1 MVLDVKQRL
10 HLDVKH
16 RLRLIR
22 AWLRRDPAVPPP
34 RWLGR
39 RWPWAVL
46 AVAVLSIGT
55 LDAWLLSCGFA
66 GCPSASEIR
75 AFKPA
80 QGGEIRD
87 RNNRFLGRIANVR
100 RVNVPLSAVP
110 EHVRQAFIATEDRRF
125 YGHNGLDWRG
135 FFRSIARNV
144 ASLGFRQGFSTI
156 TMQVAENAFLLDRYN
171 RRSLRRKMLELRY
184 ARLLEGQLSKDQIL
198 EHYLNVIYL
207 GNGMYGVE
215 AASRDLFGKPISR
228 VTLTEGALLAGLPK
242 APSAYTPRRSERR
255 AVQRRAVVLGLMA
268 DAGFIS
274 PDLAQRAARER
285 LRISEEEWRPST
297 ANEVLALDIVRAF
310 VDSVLPDVL
319 KEGDV
324 TVYTTL
330 DLTAQRAAD
339 VTVIRHAQALGRSI
353 EGALVAMDPQSGD
366 IRAVVGGRRT
376 LRGGFNRAYNA
387 RRQPGSAFK
396 PFVYAAALAQGMGP
410 STQVDDEPIELDIG
424 SGRPWIPANF
434 DDSYMGRVT
443 FRRALAHSLN
453 AATIMVSRHVGE
465 ERVIDVA
472 RRNGITRSPL
482 RPVPSIA
489 LGALEVTPLELVTA
503 YVPFANG
510 GVRVKPRLVRRI
522 EAPDGKVLWSQEVE
536 TQQVMDPR
544 EAYEMTS
551 MLRAVVDYGSGRAIR
566 DMGIT
571 APVAGK
577 TGTTNSGT
585 DVWFIGYTP
594 TLVAGIWFGYD
605 QPRPINGGS
614 ASGGRIA
621 APAWAQFYAR
631 AWREPRGIAWY
642 APPNMV
648 MRVID
653 PQTGELAN
661 EWCPARQR
669 EFFRP
674 GHEPTEMCRDH
685 SSPPLWH
692 VEDPGD
698 FDDDDPNAPVRRDDP
713 WPEDVRREI
722 GRVFRRIIRF

>member
-1 MVLDVKQRL
+1 MIALDVKKRL
-10 HLDVKH
+10 G
-16 RLRLIR
+16 LIR
-22 AWLRRDPAVPPP
+22 TWMSRNPDTPPP
-34 RWLGR
+34 GWLGR
-39 RWPWAVL
+39 RWPWVVLGTLVL
-46 AVAVLSIGT
+46 AIST
-55 LDAWLLSCGFA
+55 LDTWLLTCGFA
-66 GCPSASEIR
+66 GCPSSSEIR

-100 RVNVPLSAVP
+100 RVNVPLTAVP
-110 EHVRQAFIATEDRRF
+110 DHVRQAFIATEDRRF
-125 YGHNGLDWRG
+125 YEHNGLDWRG
-135 FFRSIARNV
+135 FFRSIVRNV
-144 ASLGFRQGFSTI
+144 AAFGLRQGFSTI
-156 TMQVAENAFLLDRYN
+156 SMQVAENAFLLDRYHK
-171 RRSLRRKMLELRY
+171 RSLRRKLLELRY
-184 ARLLEGQLSKDQIL
+184 ARLLESQLSKDQIL

-228 VTLTEGALLAGLPK
+228 ATLTEGALLAGLPK

-268 DAGFIS
+268 DAGYIS
-274 PDLAQRAARER
+274 RDLAGRAAKEP
-285 LRISEEEWRPST
+285 LRISEEEWRPNT
-297 ANEVLALDIVRAF
+297 ANEVLALDIVRAY

-330 DLTAQRAAD
+330 DYAAQRSAD
-339 VTVIRHAQALGRSI
+339 RAVIRHAQALGRNI
-353 EGALVAMDPQSGD
+353 QGALVAIDPRSGD

-376 LRGGFNRAYNA
+376 LRGGFNRAFNA

-396 PFVYAAALAQGMGP
+396 PFVYAAAIGPGNMSP
-410 STQVDDEPIELDIG
+410 STAVDDEPIELDMG
-424 SGRPWIPANF
+424 DRVWTPANF

-453 AATIMVSRHVGE
+453 AATIKVSNLIGE

-472 RRNGITRSPL
+472 RRNGIRSPL
-482 RPVPSIA
+482 RPVPAIA

-510 GVRVKPRLVRRI
+510 GVRVTPRLVARI
-522 EAPDGKVLWSQEVE
+522 EAPDGKVLYSREVE
-536 TQQVMDPR
+536 TQPVMDPR

-566 DMGIT
+566 DYGIT

-577 TGTTNSGT
+577 TGTTNEGT

-605 QPRPINGGS
+605 QRRPINGGS

-621 APAWAQFYAR
+621 APAWADFYR
-631 AWREPRGIAWY
+631 QGWREPRGTSWHV
-642 APPNMV
+642 PENMV
-648 MRVID
+648 ARVID

-661 EWCPARQR
+661 EWCPARQL
-669 EFFRP
+669 EWFRP
-674 GHEPTEMCRDH
+674 SHEPVEHCREH
-685 SSPPLWH
+685 SAPPLWY
-692 VEDPGD
+692 VEEPGD
-698 FDDDDPNAPVRRDDP
+698 VHEHDPVEPRTSRDEP
-713 WPEDVRREI
+713 WMRDVRREV

>member
-1 MVLDVKQRL
+1 MAIDVKR
-10 HLDVKH
+10 
-16 RLRLIR
+16 RLRERLSLLR
-22 AWLRRDPAVPPP
+22 TWLSRDPATPPP
-34 RWLGR
+34 QWLGR
-39 RWPWAVL
+39 RWPWAAL
-46 AVAVLSIGT
+46 GVALLSVVT

-66 GCPSASEIR
+66 GCPSSSEIR

-80 QGGEIRD
+80 EGGEILD
-87 RNNRFLGRIANVR
+87 RNNVRLGRIANVR
-100 RVNVPLSAVP
+100 RVNVSLSAVP

-125 YGHNGLDWRG
+125 YEHNGLDWRG
-135 FFRSIARNV
+135 FFRSLVRNV
-144 ASLGFRQGFSTI
+144 ASFGLRQGFSTI

-171 RRSLRRKMLELRY
+171 KRSLRRKLLELRY
-184 ARLLEGQLSKDQIL
+184 ARLLESQLSKDQIL
-198 EHYLNVIYL
+198 EHYVNVIYL

-215 AASRDLFGKPISR
+215 AASRDLFGKSVSR
-228 VTLTEGALLAGLPK
+228 ATLTEGALLAGLPK
-242 APSAYTPRRSERR
+242 APSAYTPRRSEQR

-274 PDLAQRAARER
+274 RDLATRAAGER
-285 LRISEEEWRPST
+285 LRISEDEWRPST
-297 ANEVLALDIVRAF
+297 ANDVLALDVVRAF

-324 TVYTTL
+324 KVFTTL

-339 VTVIRHAQALGRSI
+339 RAVIRHAQALGRNI
-353 EGALVAMDPQSGD
+353 QGALVAMDPQTGD

-376 LRGGFNRAYNA
+376 LRGGFNRAYQA

-396 PFVYAAALAQGMGP
+396 PFVYAAALGSGLSPA
-410 STQVDDEPIELDIG
+410 TVVDDEPIELDMG
-424 SGRPWIPANF
+424 HGQLWQPANF

-453 AATIMVSRHVGE
+453 AATIRVSRAVGE
-465 ERVIDVA
+465 GRVIDVA
-472 RRNGITRSPL
+472 RRNGIRSPL
-482 RPVPSIA
+482 RAVPAIA
-489 LGALEVTPLELVTA
+489 LGAIEVTPLELVTA

-510 GVRVKPRLVRRI
+510 GARVTPRLVRRI
-522 EAPDGKVLWSQEVE
+522 EAPDGKVLWSSEVE
-536 TQQVMDPR
+536 RQQVMDPR

-566 DMGIT
+566 DYGIN
-571 APVAGK
+571 APIAGK

-585 DVWFIGYTP
+585 DVWFIGYSP

-605 QPRPINGGS
+605 QRRPINGGS

-621 APAWAQFYAR
+621 APAWADFYR
-631 AWREPRGIAWY
+631 QGWREPRGSAWFV
-642 APPNMV
+642 PDNMV

-669 EFFRP
+669 EWFRP
-674 GHEPTEMCRDH
+674 GHEPVEPCREH
-685 SSPPLWH
+685 SAPPLWY
-692 VEDPGD
+692 VDEPGD
-698 FDDDDPNAPVRRDDP
+698 IQEGDATAPPRRDDE
-713 WPEDVRREI
+713 WTRDVRREI

>member
-1 MVLDVKQRL
+1 MAIDVKQRL
-10 HLDVKH
+10 KERFSL
-16 RLRLIR
+16 LRM
-22 AWLRRDPAVPPP
+22 WVSRDPATPPP
-34 RWLGR
+34 QWLGR

-46 AVAVLSIGT
+46 GAAVLSIVM
-55 LDAWLLSCGFA
+55 LDSWLLSCGFA
-66 GCPSASEIR
+66 GCPSSSAIR
-75 AFKPA
+75 HFKPA
-80 QGGEIRD
+80 EGGEIVD
-87 RNNRFLGRIANVR
+87 RNDKFLGRIAIVR
-100 RVNVPLSAVP
+100 RVNVPLTAVP

-125 YGHNGLDWRG
+125 YEHNGLDWRG
-135 FFRSIARNV
+135 FFRSVARNV
-144 ASLGFRQGFSTI
+144 SSFGFRQGFSTI
-156 TMQVAENAFLLDRYN
+156 SMQVAENAFLLDRYN
-171 RRSLRRKMLELRY
+171 KRSVRRKLLELRY
-184 ARLLEGQLSKDQIL
+184 ARLLESQLSKDQIL

-215 AASRDLFGKPISR
+215 AASRDLYGKSISR
-228 VTLTEGALLAGLPK
+228 ATLTEGALLAGLPK
-242 APSAYTPRRSERR
+242 APSAYTPRRSEER
-255 AVQRRAVVLGLMA
+255 AVRRRGIVLGLMA

-274 PDLAQRAARER
+274 RDLATRAARER

-297 ANEVLALDIVRAF
+297 SNDVLALDVVRAF

-324 TVYTTL
+324 KVYTTL

-339 VTVIRHAQALGRSI
+339 RAVIRHAQALGKSMQ
-353 EGALVAMDPQSGD
+353 GALVAMDPQSGD

-376 LRGGFNRAYNA
+376 VRGGFNRAFHA
-387 RRQPGSAFK
+387 HRQPGSAFK
-396 PFVYAAALAQGMGP
+396 PFVYAAAIGAGNM
-410 STQVDDEPIELDIG
+410 SSADVVDDEPIELEMG
-424 SGRPWIPANF
+424 NGQLWQPANF

-453 AATIMVSRHVGE
+453 AATVRVSRAVGE
-465 ERVIDVA
+465 GRVIDVA
-472 RRNGITRSPL
+472 RRNGIRSVL
-482 RPVPSIA
+482 RPVPAIA
-489 LGALEVTPLELVTA
+489 LGAVEVTPLELVTA

-510 GVRVKPRLVRRI
+510 GARVTPRLVRRI
-522 EAPDGKVLWSQEVE
+522 EAPDGKVLWSSEVE
-536 TQQVMDPR
+536 RQQVMDPR

-566 DMGIT
+566 DYGIT
-571 APVAGK
+571 GPIAGK
-577 TGTTNSGT
+577 TGTTNSGA
-585 DVWFIGYTP
+585 DVWFIGYSP

-621 APAWAQFYAR
+621 APAWADFYR
-631 AWREPRGIAWY
+631 QGWREPRNSAWY
-642 APPNMV
+642 VPDNMV

-669 EFFRP
+669 EWFRP
-674 GHEPTEMCRDH
+674 GREPAVPCREH
-685 SSPPLWH
+685 STPPLWH

-698 FDDDDPNAPVRRDDP
+698 IQEGDPAAPGRRDED
-713 WPEDVRREI
+713 WSRDVRREI